1 MNHNI
6 KIGVNPICWTN
17 DDLPQLGG
25 HISLETCLSE
35 AQQIGFAGIELG
47 HRFPREASQL
57 YPLLEQYQL
66 ALISGWYSGHLVAR
80 SVTEERTALQDQ
92 LALLKT
98 MGCDVLIYAET
109 SECIHGQQHV
119 ALSHR
124 PEMMVT
130 NWRHYGEKLSELAK
144 HVADAGLRLA
154 VHHHMGTLI
163 QTQGDIEMLVEH
175 TTDDVGL
182 VLDTGHLAYAKGDIQ
197 FVLDHLSHRIAHV
210 HCKDVR
216 IEVLQQSLKQN
227 LSFLDAVIAGVFTVP
242 GDGPINFKA
251 VIDKLKSINYT
262 GWVVVEA
269 EQYSDSI
276 PAAVYAKKGYDTLVA
291 LIGERD

>member
-1 MNHNI
+1 MSKHI

-17 DDLPQLGG
+17 DDLPRLGG
-25 HISLETCLSE
+25 HISLETCLAE
-35 AQQIGFAGIELG
+35 AQLAGYEGIELG
-47 HRFPREASQL
+47 HRFPRDPSLL

-66 ALISGWYSGHLVAR
+66 ALVSGWYSGHLVVR
-80 SVTEERTALQDQ
+80 SVAEERAALQDH
-92 LALLKT
+92 LSLLKT
-98 MGCDVLIYAET
+98 MGCSVLIYAET
-109 SECIHGQQHV
+109 SGCIHGQQHV
-119 ALSHR
+119 PVSNR
-124 PEMMVT
+124 PEMLIT

-144 HVADAGLRLA
+144 YVSDAGLTLA

-163 QTQGDIEMLVEH
+163 QTQGDIEMLAEY
-175 TTDDVGL
+175 TSEEVGL
-182 VLDTGHLAYAKGDIQ
+182 LLDTGHLAYARADIQ

-216 IEVLQQSLKQN
+216 KDVLNQCLAQN

-242 GDGPINFKA
+242 GDGAINFKA
-251 VIDKLKSINYT
+251 VIDKLKSIQYA

-276 PAAVYAKKGYDTLVA
+276 PAAVYVQKGYDTLVA
-291 LIGERD
+291 LIEERD

>member
-1 MNHNI
+1 MTHDI

-25 HISLETCLSE
+25 HISLETCLRE
-35 AQQIGFAGIELG
+35 AHETGFEGIELG
-47 HRFPREASQL
+47 HRFPRDASQL
-57 YPLLEQYQL
+57 YPLLEQHQL

-80 SVTEERTALQDQ
+80 SVAEERAALQEH
-92 LALLKT
+92 LTLLKT
-98 MGCDVLIYAET
+98 MGCEVLIYAET
-109 SECIHGQQHV
+109 SGCIHGQQHV
-119 ALSHR
+119 PVSHR
-124 PEMMVT
+124 PEMLVT
-130 NWRHYGEKLSELAK
+130 NWRHYGEKLSDLAK
-144 HVADAGLRLA
+144 HVRDSGLRLA

-163 QTQGDIEMLVEH
+163 QTQGEIEMLAEH

-182 VLDTGHLAYAKGDIQ
+182 LLDTGHLAYAKGDIQ
-197 FVLDHLSHRIAHV
+197 FILDHLSHRIAHV

-216 IEVLQQSLKQN
+216 KDVLTQSLAQN

-242 GDGPINFKA
+242 GDGAINFKA
-251 VIDKLKSINYT
+251 VIDQLKAIHYA

-276 PAAVYAKKGYDTLVA
+276 PAAVYVKKGYDTLVA